1 MKTLRLLIVDDEALI
16 RRGIRKALASLQ
28 TIEVCGECE
37 NGTDA
42 IQAILETRPDL
53 VLLDVQMPDCNG
65 LEVVRQI
72 GAERMPMVV
81 FVTAYDEYAVRAFE
95 LNAVDYL
102 LKPFDEERLKDA
114 IGRAQQRLDARNNE
128 KLTQQLQ
135 TLLDTNAMTWPE
147 RFVVRNRDRY
157 EFVAVDSVDWVE
169 SANNYVE
176 LHCGA
181 KSHLMSDTLSRLE
194 KRLDPRKFV
203 RVHLPEGNSGM
214 QCKL

>member
-1 MKTLRLLIVDDEALI
+1 M
-16 RRGIRKALASLQ
+16 
-28 TIEVCGECE
+28 
-37 NGTDA
+37 
-42 IQAILETRPDL
+42 LETGPGL
-53 VLLDVQMPDCNG
+53 VLLDVHMPDCNG
-65 LEVVRQI
+65 LEVVREI

-157 EFVAVDSVDWVE
+157 EFVARDSADWGQ
-169 SANNYVE
+169 SATNQ
-176 LHCGA
+176 LDTTCGA
-181 KSHLMSDTLSRLE
+181 ER
-194 KRLDPRKFV
+194 
-203 RVHLPEGNSGM
+203 
-214 QCKL
+214 

>member
-1 MKTLRLLIVDDEALI
+1 M
-16 RRGIRKALASLQ
+16 
-28 TIEVCGECE
+28 
-37 NGTDA
+37 
-42 IQAILETRPDL
+42 LETGPGL
-53 VLLDVQMPDCNG
+53 VLLDVHMPDCNG

-81 FVTAYDEYAVRAFE
+81 FVTAYDEYGVRGFE

-102 LKPFDEERLKDA
+102 LKPFDEERLKGA
-114 IGRAQQRLDARNNE
+114 IGRAQQRIDARNNE

-135 TLLDTNAMTWPE
+135 TLLDTNAMTCPE

-176 LHCGA
+176 LHCAA

-194 KRLDPRKFV
+194 KRLDPLKFV
-203 RVHLPEGNSGM
+203 RVHQGRFEKVSRTVPVTPSITSP
-214 QCKL
+214 QPIKR